1 MDFIFQEKYTYFW
14 VDFLCILFPF
24 VFSLTKK
31 FDFHKDWKYYFPANL
46 IIAFIFIIWDIYKTK
61 VGVWWFDQKY
71 TLGINLYNLPL
82 EEVFFFICIPYA
94 CIFTYYCFKKYIPL
108 NIYIIKLSN
117 YALWIP
123 FITIAVI
130 FYNRLYPFVT
140 FTLLGVSWILVKKY
154 KPTFYPYFFIVYLI
168 MFFPFFLSN
177 GILTGGF
184 INRSIV
190 NYNPEEIIGF
200 RLYTIPF
207 EDYFYGM
214 LLILWTIWLYEY
226 FKKLQKW

>member
-61 VGVWWFDQKY
+61 VGVWWFDLKY
-71 TLGINLYNLPL
+71 ILGINLYNLPL

-123 FITIAVI
+123 FIIIAVI

>member
-1 MDFIFQEKYTYFW
+1 MDFLFQNQFTYFW

-24 VFSLTKK
+24 VFSLTKV

-46 IIAFIFIIWDIYKTK
+46 IVAFIFIIWDIYKTHA
-61 VGVWWFDQKY
+61 GVWWFDTKY
-71 TLGINLYNLPL
+71 TLGIQIVNLPL

-94 CIFTYYCFKKYIPL
+94 CVFTYYCFKKYIKINAYFIRL
-108 NIYIIKLSN
+108 IEK
-117 YALWIP
+117 ALWSP
-123 FITIAVI
+123 FILIGL
-130 FYNRLYPFVT
+130 YYYDRLYPMVT
-140 FTLLGVSWILVKKY
+140 FSLLGISWLVLKKY
-154 KPTFYPYFFIVYLI
+154 KPAFFPAFLLVYLF

-177 GILTGGF
+177 GVLTGGF

-190 NYNPEEIIGF
+190 NYNPEEIIGY

-214 LLILWTIWLYEY
+214 LLILWTIALYEY
-226 FKKLQKW
+226 FKSIKKW

>member
-1 MDFIFQEKYTYFW
+1 MDFIFDNKYTYFW
-14 VDFLCILFPF
+14 VDFLCIFFPF
-24 VFSLTKK
+24 VFSFTKI
-31 FDFHKDWKYYFPANL
+31 FDFHKDWKYYFPANF
-46 IIAFIFIIWDIYKTK
+46 IVAFIFILWDIYKTQ

-71 TLGINLYNLPL
+71 TLGINIYNLPI
-82 EEVFFFICIPYA
+82 EEIFFFICIPYA
-94 CIFTYYCFKKYIPL
+94 CIFTYYCFKKH
-108 NIYIIKLSN
+108 IKINNLVKSISQF
-117 YALWIP
+117 ALWLP
-123 FITIAVI
+123 MIAVAFL
-130 FYNRLYPFVT
+130 FYDRLYPMIT
-140 FTLLGVSWILVKKY
+140 FTLLGISWILLKKY
-154 KPTFYPYFFIVYLI
+154 KPDFYPYFFIVYII

-190 NYNPEEIIGF
+190 NYNPEEIIGL

-226 FKKLQKW
+226 FKKQQKW

>member
-1 MDFIFQEKYTYFW
+1 MDFIFDYKYTYFW

-24 VFSLTKK
+24 VFSLTKI
-31 FDFHKDWKYYFPANL
+31 FDFHKDWKYYFPANF
-46 IIAFIFIIWDIYKTK
+46 IVAFIFILWDIYKTK

-71 TLGINLYNLPL
+71 TLGINIYNLPI
-82 EEVFFFICIPYA
+82 EEIFFFICIPYA
-94 CIFTYYCFKKYIPL
+94 CIFTYYCFKKH
-108 NIYIIKLSN
+108 IKINNFIKSLSQI
-117 YALWIP
+117 ALWIP
-123 FITIAVI
+123 MIAVAFL
-130 FYNRLYPFVT
+130 FYDRLYPMIT
-140 FTLLGVSWILVKKY
+140 FTLLGISWILLKKY
-154 KPTFYPYFFIVYLI
+154 KPDFYPYFFIVYLI

-190 NYNPEEIIGF
+190 NYNPEEIIGL

-226 FKKLQKW
+226 FKKQQKW

>member
-31 FDFHKDWKYYFPANL
+31 FDFYKDWKYYFPANL

-123 FITIAVI
+123 FIIIAVI

>member
-1 MDFIFQEKYTYFW
+1 MDFIFDYKYTYFW

-24 VFSLTKK
+24 VFSLTKI
-31 FDFHKDWKYYFPANL
+31 FDFHKDWKYYFPANF
-46 IIAFIFIIWDIYKTK
+46 IIAFIFILWDVYKTK

-71 TLGINLYNLPL
+71 TLGINIYNLPI
-82 EEVFFFICIPYA
+82 EEIFFFICIPYA
-94 CIFTYYCFKKYIPL
+94 CIFTYYCFKKYVKI
-108 NIYIIKLSN
+108 NNFIKSLSQI
-117 YALWIP
+117 ALWIP
-123 FITIAVI
+123 MIALA
-130 FYNRLYPFVT
+130 FLFNDRLYPMIT
-140 FTLLGVSWILVKKY
+140 FTLLGISWIILKKY
-154 KPTFYPYFFIVYLI
+154 KPDFYPYFFIVYLI

-190 NYNPEEIIGF
+190 NYNPEEIIGL

-226 FKKLQKW
+226 FKKQQKW

>member
-123 FITIAVI
+123 FIIIAAI

-140 FTLLGVSWILVKKY
+140 FTLLGVSWILVKKI

>member
-1 MDFIFQEKYTYFW
+1 MDFLFQDKYTYFW
-14 VDFLCILFPF
+14 VDFLCIFFPF

-61 VGVWWFDQKY
+61 AGVWWFDQKF
-71 TLGINLYNLPL
+71 TLGINIYNLPL

-94 CIFTYYCFKKYIPL
+94 CIFTYYCFKKYISL
-108 NIYIIKLSN
+108 NNFIIKFSN
-117 YALWIP
+117 FALWIP
-123 FITIAVI
+123 FITIAI
-130 FYNRLYPFVT
+130 LFYNRMYPFVT
-140 FTLLGVSWILVKKY
+140 FSLLGISWILLKKY
-154 KPTFYPYFFIVYLI
+154 KPVFYPYFFIVYLI
-168 MFFPFFLSN
+168 MFVPFFLSN

-226 FKKLQKW
+226 FKKIQKW